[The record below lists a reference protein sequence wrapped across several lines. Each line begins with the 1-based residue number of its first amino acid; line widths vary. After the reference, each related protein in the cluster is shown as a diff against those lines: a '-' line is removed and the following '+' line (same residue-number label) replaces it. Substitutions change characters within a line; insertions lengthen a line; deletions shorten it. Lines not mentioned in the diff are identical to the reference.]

1 MNIWI
6 SHDLPPTQSKW
17 IQRLGALLPG
27 SQGDMSVLKN
37 ASLLQQLHLKTFTIS
52 WVFFGIMSR
61 CIDFPASCHCEEGRH
76 KRARL
81 QRVKRQ
87 RHPCVARPSKY
98 CDGRELADL
107 TGSVGLKV
115 DSHENKVKKSSGAYT
130 EAAMSKVVTRG
141 LACCMWSPLWL
152 GNYLLRSHEHFW

>member
-52 WVFFGIMSR
+52 
-61 CIDFPASCHCEEGRH
+61 
-76 KRARL
+76 
-81 QRVKRQ
+81 
-87 RHPCVARPSKY
+87 
-98 CDGRELADL
+98 
-107 TGSVGLKV
+107 
-115 DSHENKVKKSSGAYT
+115 
-130 EAAMSKVVTRG
+130 
-141 LACCMWSPLWL
+141 
-152 GNYLLRSHEHFW
+152 